1 MTRMIDLSADIGESF
16 GSYRMGNDAELLES
30 LTSANVACGFHA
42 GDPRVMQS
50 AVADCVR
57 RGVAVG
63 AHPGFPDLVGFG
75 RRAIETSPE
84 EVRTDVLYQIGALSA
99 FARAAGTSLTHV
111 SPHGRLGN
119 LVVSDERYAGPVADA
134 VQAFDPA
141 LVVVTY
147 SGALERMAR
156 ERGLP
161 VGLLGFP
168 DRGYEDDGTLVSRR
182 EPGAV
187 LHEPELIA
195 ERAVRMATDGT
206 VVARSGREIEVE
218 IDSLLLHGDN
228 AASVLAARQVRRALE
243 DAGVVVAPLS
253 DVLRVGAGAGRV
265 RAEDGAVPPS

>member
-1 MTRMIDLSADIGESF
+1 MTRTIDLSADIGESF
-16 GSYRMGNDAELLES
+16 GSYRMGNDADLLES

-42 GDPRVMQS
+42 GDPREMQR
-50 AVADCVR
+50 AVTECVR

-75 RRAIETSPE
+75 RRAAEMSAD

-99 FARAAGTSLTHV
+99 FARAAGTRLTHV

-119 LVVSDERYAGPVADA
+119 LVVSDERYAAPVADA
-134 VQAFDPA
+134 MEAFDPT

-147 SGALERMAR
+147 SGALSRIAR

-168 DRGYEDDGTLVSRR
+168 DRAYEDDGTLVSRR
-182 EPGAV
+182 EPDAV

-195 ERAVRMATDGT
+195 ERAVRMAVEGT
-206 VVARSGREIEVE
+206 VVARSGREIGIE
-218 IDSLLLHGDN
+218 IDSLLLHGDDE
-228 AASVLAARQVRRALE
+228 ASVRAARQVRRALE
-243 DAGVVVAPLS
+243 DAGVAVTPLT
-253 DVLRVGAGAGRV
+253 DVLR
-265 RAEDGAVPPS
+265 AETGP